1 MTSIDK
7 QMTMKK
13 TLTLICVLALNT
25 IVFGQ
30 TPRNWFSNINICEGQ
45 DTTIAFPPSALS
57 DSTFVW
63 MLEDNPISN
72 NSDSSITI
80 SEDGEYSLFIY
91 NTNSDTLTSSFTL
104 IIDTELNELMLTLT
118 DSEINVDSLVN
129 TCIEDSPTLAT
140 FEEGYTYS
148 WYLNGLPID
157 ANSMTEKTLPIEDII
172 DEIEFNQEYEYH
184 VEIENTCG
192 VYPSKNTVNMIVN
205 ECHCALDMPNVFSPN
220 DDSENDVFKPLN
232 NHELETD
239 VERICKSTDFK
250 MEIFSQ
256 WGRHMATVEAEN
268 EYPSWDGLNKKGN
281 EVAAGVYFYN
291 IVYQVNVY
299 TLPKQKE
306 ITGFVHLYR

>member
-1 MTSIDK
+1 
-7 QMTMKK
+7 MTMKK

-30 TPRNWFSNINICEGQ
+30 TPRNWFSNINICETQ
-45 DTTIAFPPSALS
+45 DSTIAFPSGDYDNYTFNWYLDD
-57 DSTFVW
+57 DSLTT
-63 MLEDNPISN
+63 DSN
-72 NSDSSITI
+72 ITI
-80 SEDGEYSLFIY
+80 LSSGDYSLY
-91 NTNSDTLTSSFTL
+91 LYGSDTLFDEFNATVDVENPDF
-104 IIDTELNELMLTLT
+104 MLTLT
-118 DSEINVDSLVN
+118 DSDINVDLLVN
-129 TCIEDSPTLAT
+129 ACIEDSPTLTT
-140 FEEGYTYS
+140 FEEGSTYVWS
-148 WYLNGLPID
+148 VNGSPIETD
-157 ANSMTEKTLPIEDII
+157 SPSEKTLPIEDII

-205 ECHCALDMPNVFSPN
+205 ECHCALDMPNVFTPN
-220 DDSENDVFKPLN
+220 DRDELNKVFRPYN
-232 NHELETD
+232 NHESLDSDNTEKT
-239 VERICKSTDFK
+239 ICESTNFR